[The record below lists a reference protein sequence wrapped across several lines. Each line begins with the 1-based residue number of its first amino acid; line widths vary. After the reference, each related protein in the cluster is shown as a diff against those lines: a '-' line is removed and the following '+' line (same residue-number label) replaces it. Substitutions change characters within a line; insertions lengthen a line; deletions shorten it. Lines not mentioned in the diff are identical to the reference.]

1 MLSPA
6 EQERYSRQIMLP
18 QIGIEGQQE
27 LKAASVLVVGAGGL
41 GCPVLQYLA
50 AAGVGHLGVVD
61 GDIVSLSN
69 LQRQI
74 LYTEADIDRPK
85 AETAAEQIRLLNPH
99 IDVVA
104 YNTELQHENAL
115 EIIAPYD
122 IVVDGSDNFET
133 RYLLNDACI
142 IANKPLVFG
151 SIDKFEGQ
159 VSVFNY
165 QNGPTYRC
173 LFPDMPPPNMMPNCA
188 EIGVIASLPAIV
200 GSLQANEVLKI
211 ITGIGTVLSGELLL
225 FNALTLQFH
234 QFKFSLDEK
243 NRQIHTLQKTSKKI
257 CAAPQIIAYSHLQEL
272 LQQEKEVQ
280 LIDIREA
287 AAHERF
293 NIGGVNIPYYE
304 LQLRITE
311 LDPNKK
317 TVLYCQVGQMS
328 RQWAIWLTQQGF
340 QQVFT
345 LKDGIAALK
354 RFT

>member
-6 EQERYSRQIMLP
+6 EQDRYSRQIMLP
-18 QIGIEGQQE
+18 QIGAEGQQK

-50 AAGVGHLGVVD
+50 AAGVGRIGVVD
-61 GDIVSLSN
+61 GDVVSLSN

-74 LYTEADIDRPK
+74 LYREADIDKPK
-85 AETAAEQIRLLNPH
+85 AEIAAERLRLLNPH
-99 IDVVA
+99 IDIVA
-104 YNTELQHENAL
+104 YNAELNSEHAI

-142 IANKPLVFG
+142 ITNKPLVFG

-165 QNGPTYRC
+165 RNGPTYRC
-173 LFPDMPPPNMMPNCA
+173 LFPDTPPPELMPNCS
-188 EIGVIASLPAIV
+188 EIGVIATLPAIV
-200 GSLQANEVLKI
+200 GSLQANEVIKI

-225 FNALTLQFH
+225 FNALNMQFH
-234 QFKFSLDEK
+234 QFKFSLNEK
-243 NRQIHTLQKTSKKI
+243 NRHIHTLQKTHEKF

-272 LQQEKEVQ
+272 LQEEKEVQ
-280 LIDIREA
+280 LIDIREETE
-287 AAHERF
+287 HDRF
-293 NIGGVNIPYYE
+293 NIGGMNIPFYTLE
-304 LQLRITE
+304 SSISE

-317 TVLYCQVGQMS
+317 TILYCQTGQMS
-328 RQWAIWLTQQGF
+328 KQWAVWLTQQGF
-340 QQVFT
+340 REVFS
-345 LKDGIAALK
+345 LKDGIAPLK
-354 RFT
+354 